1 MSFELLGA
9 LGFFTLVSLWNF
21 AGIGSIE
28 TGNVGVEKRF
38 GVVHMEVLTPGLYV
52 VPFASVKEFSSK
64 EIAVNIDGLKPKAS
78 DNLFIRELDLT
89 VYYKVAAERIPKV
102 ETKYAGQSV
111 LLPDGEVWAPA
122 HMLVETLA
130 RNAAYQEVSK
140 LPSLVVHQQREQ
152 IADHIQLLL
161 QHELDANDPQTFTI
175 TRVVIRTVITDP
187 AIESSIQQAV
197 ANQKKLEA
205 MELQVKIAEQ
215 EAQVRLREAQG
226 IARSNEAIN
235 NTLTPAYLQHEA
247 NQALMEFA
255 RKGGTATVVIP
266 SSMNAAP
273 LINIPAAKD
282 SK

>member
-9 LGFFTLVSLWNF
+9 LGFFALVGLASIV
-21 AGIGSIE
+21 GIGSIE

-38 GVVHMEVLTPGLYV
+38 GVVSMQVLTPGLYM
-52 VPFASVKEFSSK
+52 VPLASVKEFSAK
-64 EIAVNIDGLKPKAS
+64 EIAVKIDGLTPKAS

-89 VYYKVAAERIPKV
+89 VYYRVVAAQIPTI
-102 ETKYAGQSV
+102 ETKYASQSV

-122 HMLVETLA
+122 YTLVETLA

-152 IADHIQLLL
+152 IAEHIQILL
-161 QHELDANDPQTFTI
+161 QHELDANDPKTFAI

-187 AIESSIQQAV
+187 AIEASIQQAV
-197 ANQKKLEA
+197 ANQKRLEA

-226 IARSNEAIN
+226 IAKSNEAIN

-255 RKGGTATVVIP
+255 KKGGTSTVVIP

-273 LINIPAAKD
+273 LINIPAAK
-282 SK
+282 

>member
-1 MSFELLGA
+1 MTFEWMGA
-9 LGFFTLVSLWNF
+9 LGFLLALGLSNL

-28 TGNVGVEKRF
+28 TGHVGVQKRF
-38 GVVHMEVLTPGLYV
+38 GVVSMAAITPGLYMA
-52 VPFASVKEFSSK
+52 PLASVKEFSAK
-64 EIAVNIDGLKPKAS
+64 EIAVDINGMTPKAS

-89 VYYKVAAERIPKV
+89 VYYRVSADWIPAI

-111 LLPDGEVWAPA
+111 SMQGAVWAPA
-122 HMLVETLA
+122 YTLVATLA

-152 IADHIQLLL
+152 IANHIQTLL
-161 QHELDANDPQTFTI
+161 QHELDANDPHAFAI

-187 AIESSIQQAV
+187 AIEASIQQAV
-197 ANQKKLEA
+197 ANQKRLEA

-255 RKGGTATVVIP
+255 KKGGTATVVIP

-273 LINIPAAKD
+273 LINIPAAK
-282 SK
+282 

>member
-9 LGFFTLVSLWNF
+9 LGVLVVVGLANLI
-21 AGIGSIE
+21 GIGAIE

-38 GVVHMEVLTPGLYV
+38 GVVSMQVITPGLYMA
-52 VPFASVKEFSSK
+52 PLASVREFSAK

-89 VYYKVAAERIPKV
+89 VYYKVAATRIPNI
-102 ETKYAGQSV
+102 ETKYAEQSK
-111 LLPDGEVWAPA
+111 LLQEGNVWAPA

-152 IADHIQLLL
+152 IAEHIQGLL
-161 QHELDANDPQTFTI
+161 QHELDSNDAGAFFI
-175 TRVVIRTVITDP
+175 TRVVIRTVVTDP
-187 AIESSIQQAV
+187 AIEASIQQAV
-197 ANQKKLEA
+197 ANQKRLEA

-226 IARSNEAIN
+226 IAKSNEAIN

-273 LINIPAAKD
+273 LINIPAAK
-282 SK
+282 